1 LTLELKVH
9 PSFFKEFAMKTW
21 ISPYEIIRELI
32 ENAFDEDATKVIVTV
47 LSNGNVVIE
56 DDAGMNSDS
65 VNKFLILGS
74 PHKVTEHLSPKLKRI
89 RTGRYGTGRLSF
101 LTSFDN
107 MKIKTRLDN
116 FNKTLVINGEAL
128 ENLISGHA
136 QLQELK
142 DSPLRRNGTEVF
154 LNGSKISV
162 DMIKLSKELKKL
174 SILRYPLFELYIKYA
189 EIFNEWDLT
198 DAQIIKSPDVQGYR
212 IIVNVSE
219 PRISGEIVIAKRPLG
234 QDEKG
239 IAIMVGNHVVIRSTF
254 GFDNK
259 LSRVTGYVK
268 CDQLTSRFAD
278 KSALIEN
285 DAYFRFN
292 QSMKD
297 FIIAQVLPSLTE
309 YEDVLITREESKIY
323 REIDKVM
330 GQAVLEMLQTT
341 EEVEGF
347 ETLEFHSSAVEGGT
361 GEYDGRGSLSL
372 LSSSPSPLTNER
384 NSSSSSSN
392 HMADKEANGNSK
404 ENGKEN
410 TNVHDIKK
418 NSLKNEDG
426 PMLSA
431 PDDSLSFINDDSKFV
446 MADEKTDADN
456 YGSPVGETPVN
467 DSEIKNRL
475 LSLNEVNG
483 QQPQQYNTI
492 CGTND
497 CWATNHDNAQNPPS
511 SVFYQNVVDDEID
524 NLPDYAISTKP
535 GSDGNYPY
543 LPGDHSSTKLTFENP
558 LIKKTI
564 RKPVLKKTFAL
575 KKIGYKVIPYEDES
589 DSRYSFTNENIV
601 FVNKAHSTYK
611 VESER
616 GDEFLFRHITNIVA
630 EVVVGSKY
638 PEARDFLEIQ
648 NKLISEAIK
657 IHDCSMLKK

>member
-1 LTLELKVH
+1 MPAQMKVH
-9 PSFFKEFAMKTW
+9 PSFFKEFATKTW
-21 ISPYEIIRELI
+21 VSPIEILKELV
-32 ENAFDEDATKVIVTV
+32 ENAFDEDATKVLVTV
-47 LSNGNVVIE
+47 LSNGSIAIE
-56 DDAGMNSDS
+56 DDAGMDENGME
-65 VNKFLILGS
+65 KFLLLGS
-74 PHKVTEHLSPKLKRI
+74 PHKRTESLSPKLKRI

-107 MKIKTRLDN
+107 MKIKTRLN
-116 FNKTLVINGEAL
+116 IFNKTLVINGEAL

-142 DSPLRRNGTEVF
+142 ESPLKRNGTEVF

-174 SILRYPLFELYIKYA
+174 SILRYPLFELYIKHA
-189 EIFNEWDLT
+189 EIFNEWDIT

-212 IIVNVSE
+212 IIVNVYE
-219 PRISGEIVIAKRPLG
+219 PRISGEIVIAKRTLG

-285 DAYFRFN
+285 DAYFKFN

-323 REIDKVM
+323 KEIDKVM

-347 ETLEFHSSAVEGGT
+347 ETLEFPCSAAEGGN

-372 LSSSPSPLTNER
+372 LSSSPSPLTNEA
-384 NSSSSSSN
+384 NSSSSSSPN
-392 HMADKEANGNSK
+392 HMADKESSCNSK
-404 ENGKEN
+404 ENGEEN
-410 TNVHDIKK
+410 TNAHDIEK
-418 NSLKNEDG
+418 NSLRDEDG

-431 PDDSLSFINDDSKFV
+431 PDDSLNFINDDSKFV
-446 MADEKTDADN
+446 MAGEKTDADN
-456 YGSPVGETPVN
+456 RRSTVGETPVK

-475 LSLNEVNG
+475 LSLSEVNG
-483 QQPQQYNTI
+483 QQPQQDNTV

-511 SVFYQNVVDDEID
+511 SVFYQ
-524 NLPDYAISTKP
+524 
-535 GSDGNYPY
+535 
-543 LPGDHSSTKLTFENP
+543 
-558 LIKKTI
+558 
-564 RKPVLKKTFAL
+564 
-575 KKIGYKVIPYEDES
+575 
-589 DSRYSFTNENIV
+589 
-601 FVNKAHSTYK
+601 
-611 VESER
+611 
-616 GDEFLFRHITNIVA
+616 
-630 EVVVGSKY
+630 
-638 PEARDFLEIQ
+638 
-648 NKLISEAIK
+648 
-657 IHDCSMLKK
+657 